1 MIKRIILTVLTIFLV
16 FSPFN
21 TFAKSGTQL
30 YVFPAHTVKIE
41 KPAKGDILVVGKDV
55 EILGQVEGN
64 VSVIGG
70 NVLVKGKITGNCV
83 SIGGGIY
90 VKGGSIKGDS
100 VTIGEL
106 FGKNRLYLLL
116 LNSFFWIISIG
127 LGLYFYGDNIK
138 ENAFEFA
145 DDFIRVFF
153 FGFYSLIALSILSLI
168 SFALIKV
175 GIGFVLFLAV
185 FVVVFTIY
193 VFSILT
199 LFYFFGDFIAKI
211 LRVNFADSLKMFFG
225 LVVYQSLKFIPLFG
239 FLAFI
244 ILLSASFGATLYSR
258 FGTFKSW
265 FGLPRFWGE

>member
-1 MIKRIILTVLTIFLV
+1 MKKKVVSIVLTIVLFL
-16 FSPFN
+16 FSYN
-21 TFAKSGTQL
+21 SFAKESTKL
-30 YVFPAHTVKIE
+30 FVFPAHTVKID
-41 KPAKGDILVVGKDV
+41 KPVKGDVLVVGKDV
-55 EILGQVEGN
+55 EVLSTVEGN

-70 NVLVKGKITGNCV
+70 SIVVEGDVKGNCV

-90 VKGGSIKGDS
+90 LNKGKVGGDS

-116 LNSFFWIISIG
+116 LNSFFWMITIG
-127 LGLYFYGDNIK
+127 FGFYFYGDNIK

-145 DDFIRVFF
+145 DDFIRLFF

-175 GIGFVLFLAV
+175 GIGFILFV
-185 FVVVFTIY
+185 FVFLIVFAIY
-193 VFSILT
+193 IFSILT
-199 LFYFFGDFIAKI
+199 LFYFFGDFIGRMLKLSFPDSFKMI
-211 LRVNFADSLKMFFG
+211 LG
-225 LVVYQSLKFIPLFG
+225 LIVYQSLKFVPLFG
-239 FLAFI
+239 FIAFI
-244 ILLSASFGATLYSR
+244 ILLSASFGATIYSR

>member
-1 MIKRIILTVLTIFLV
+1 MIKRIILTVLTIFILA
-16 FSPFN
+16 SPID
-21 TFAKSGTQL
+21 TFAQEGTKL
-30 YVFPAHTVKIE
+30 FIFPAHSVKVE
-41 KPAKGDILVVGKDV
+41 KPIKGDVLVVGRDV
-55 EILGQVEGN
+55 EILAQVEGD

-70 NVLVKGKITGNCV
+70 SILVKGDVKGNCV

-90 VKGGSIKGDS
+90 VKGGNIEGDS
-100 VTIGEL
+100 VSIGEL
-106 FGKNRLYLLL
+106 FGKNKLYLLL

-145 DDFIRVFF
+145 DDFMRLFF

-185 FVVVFTIY
+185 FVVVFAIY

-199 LFYFFGDFIAKI
+199 LFYFFGDFISKLLKI
-211 LRVNFADSLKMFFG
+211 NFADSLKMFIG

-239 FLAFI
+239 FLAFL
-244 ILLSASFGATLYSR
+244 ILLSASFGATLYSK